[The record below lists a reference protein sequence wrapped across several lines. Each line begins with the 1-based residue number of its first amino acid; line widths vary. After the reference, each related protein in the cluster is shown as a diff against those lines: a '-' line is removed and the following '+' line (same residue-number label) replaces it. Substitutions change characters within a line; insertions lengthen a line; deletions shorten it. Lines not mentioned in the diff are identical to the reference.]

1 MAHYS
6 VIENWN
12 KVFCSFFNWITC
24 FTSWFIEVF
33 IYSGYKTLSDICTKN
48 IFSPSRTS
56 LFFLLMLFGE
66 AEGFNFN
73 VVQFIFFLLPVVLSL
88 SSWKKLCVLQVHN
101 VLLFS
106 RSLVVLTFTFKSKI
120 HLNCICMYVCGV
132 RQVFKFVF
140 LYIS

>member
-1 MAHYS
+1 MFQVINLGVAHYS

-56 LFFLLMLFGE
+56 LFFLLMLVGE

-88 SSWKKLCVLQVHN
+88 SSWKKLCVLQRFCILTLYPVT
-101 VLLFS
+101 LLKLFLS
-106 RSLVVLTFTFKSKI
+106 SISLFF
-120 HLNCICMYVCGV
+120 
-132 RQVFKFVF
+132 
-140 LYIS
+140 